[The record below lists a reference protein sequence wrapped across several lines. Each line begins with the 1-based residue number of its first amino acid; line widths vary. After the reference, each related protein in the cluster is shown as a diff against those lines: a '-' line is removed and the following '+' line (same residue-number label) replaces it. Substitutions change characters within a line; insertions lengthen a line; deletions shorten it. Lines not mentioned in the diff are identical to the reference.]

1 MPLGSVANTGVRYAG
16 LRGSDVKL
24 RPSNLIRIMP
34 AQGGISRADARPCP
48 FTDRKGTSVQKR
60 IIPLAAVAASLA
72 LLAGC
77 ATPADDGPVTL
88 VLVTHDSFALSDG
101 TLDAFTDETGI
112 RVEVQSGGDAG
123 ELVNKLVLTA
133 DSPLGDVVFGI
144 DNTFASRA
152 AGNGVLEEYVSGDL
166 TDAEEPYLLPAGS
179 GGEYLTPIDSGD
191 VCVNVD
197 HGWFEEAGIPEP
209 QTLDD
214 LADPAY
220 RGLLVVEAATSS
232 SPGLAFLLAT
242 IAAYGEEGWED
253 YWRSIVAND
262 VRVAASW
269 SDAYYVD
276 FSGPSSEGDRPLVVS
291 YASSP
296 PVEVP
301 PGSTGVLL
309 DTCFRQ
315 TEYAGVIAGT
325 EHPAEA
331 RMLVDFLFSTTVQN
345 DIPENMYVF
354 PVNSQAELPESWAEY
369 AEIAEDPFELDPAD
383 IDANRE
389 RWIAA
394 WAAIAT
400 P

>member
-1 MPLGSVANTGVRYAG
+1 MR
-16 LRGSDVKL
+16 R
-24 RPSNLIRIMP
+24 
-34 AQGGISRADARPCP
+34 
-48 FTDRKGTSVQKR
+48 F
-60 IIPLAAVAASLA
+60 IPLAAAAASLA
-72 LLAGC
+72 LLTGC

-101 TLDAFTDETGI
+101 ILEQFTDETGI
-112 RVEVQSGGDAG
+112 VVDVQSGGDAG

-152 AGNGVLEEYVSGDL
+152 AGNGVLEEYVSGDV
-166 TDAEEPYLLPAGS
+166 TDAEAAYLLPEGS

-197 HGWFEEAGIPEP
+197 HGWFEEVGVPEP
-209 QTLDD
+209 ETLED

-220 RGLLVVEAATSS
+220 RGLLVVEAANSS

-242 IAAYGEEGWED
+242 IAAFGEDGWQQ
-253 YWRSIVAND
+253 YWADLVAND

-315 TEYAGVIAGT
+315 VEYAGVIAGT

-331 RMLVDFLFSTTVQN
+331 RQLVDFLFSTVVQN

-354 PVNSQAELPESWAEY
+354 PVNADAELPATWAEY
-369 AEIAEDPFELDPAD
+369 AEIADDPYSIDPAE

-389 RWIAA
+389 RWIAE

>member
-1 MPLGSVANTGVRYAG
+1 
-16 LRGSDVKL
+16 
-24 RPSNLIRIMP
+24 
-34 AQGGISRADARPCP
+34 
-48 FTDRKGTSVQKR
+48 VQR
-60 IIPLAAVAASLA
+60 IIPLAAIAASA
-72 LLAGC
+72 VLLAGC
-77 ATPADDGPVTL
+77 TTPSGDAPTTL
-88 VLVTHDSFALSDG
+88 VLVTHDSFALSEG
-101 TLDAFTDETGI
+101 TLEQFTDETGI
-112 RVEVQSGGDAG
+112 VVDVQSGGDAG
-123 ELVNKLVLTA
+123 ELVNKLVLTK

-152 AGNGVLEEYVSGDL
+152 ATNGVLEEYVSGDV
-166 TDAEEPYLLPAGS
+166 TSAEEQYLLPGGS

-209 QTLDD
+209 ETLDD
-214 LADPAY
+214 LVDPTY
-220 RGLLVVEAATSS
+220 EGLLVVEAANSS

-242 IAAYGEEGWED
+242 IAAYGDGWYD
-253 YWRSIVAND
+253 YWSALVDND
-262 VRVAASW
+262 VKVAASW

-276 FSGPSSEGDRPLVVS
+276 FSGPSSEGHRPLVVS

-331 RMLVDFLFSTTVQN
+331 RQLVDFLFSTVVQN

-354 PVNSQAELPESWAEY
+354 PVNSEAVLPETWAEY
-369 AEIAEDPFELDPAD
+369 AEIATDPYEIDPTE

-389 RWIAA
+389 RWISE

>member
-1 MPLGSVANTGVRYAG
+1 
-16 LRGSDVKL
+16 
-24 RPSNLIRIMP
+24 
-34 AQGGISRADARPCP
+34 
-48 FTDRKGTSVQKR
+48 VQR
-60 IIPLAAVAASLA
+60 NILLAALAASA
-72 LLAGC
+72 VLLAGC
-77 ATPADDGPVTL
+77 TTPPADDAPVTL
-88 VLVTHDSFALSDG
+88 VLVTHDSFALSEG
-101 TLDAFTDETGI
+101 TLEQFTDETGI
-112 RVEVQSGGDAG
+112 VVDVQSGGDAG
-123 ELVNKLVLTA
+123 ELVNKLVLTK

-152 AGNGVLEEYVSGDL
+152 ASNGVLEEYVSGDV
-166 TDAEEPYLLPAGS
+166 TSAEEQYPLPEGS

-197 HGWFEEAGIPEP
+197 HAWFEEAGIPEP
-209 QTLDD
+209 ETLDD
-214 LADPAY
+214 LIDPAY
-220 RGLLVVEAATSS
+220 EGLLVVEAANSS

-242 IAAYGEEGWED
+242 IAAYGDGWYD
-253 YWRSIVAND
+253 YWSALVDNN
-262 VRVAASW
+262 VKVAASW

-296 PVEVP
+296 PFES
-301 PGSTGVLL
+301 GATGVLL

-325 EHPAEA
+325 QHPEEA
-331 RMLVDFLFSTTVQN
+331 RQLVDFLFSTVVQN

-354 PVNSQAELPESWAEY
+354 PVNSAAELPAEWAEY
-369 AEIAEDPFELDPAD
+369 AEIATDPYEIDPAE

-389 RWIAA
+389 TWITE

>member
-1 MPLGSVANTGVRYAG
+1 MHNRILGSSSAR
-16 LRGSDVKL
+16 R
-24 RPSNLIRIMP
+24 
-34 AQGGISRADARPCP
+34 SRTRVD
-48 FTDRKGTSVQKR
+48 
-60 IIPLAAVAASLA
+60 IIPLAALAASAL

-77 ATPADDGPVTL
+77 TPAADAPVTL
-88 VLVTHDSFALSDG
+88 VLVTHDSFALSEG
-101 TLDAFTDETGI
+101 TLDAFTAETGI
-112 RVEVQSGGDAG
+112 VVDVQSGGDAG
-123 ELVNKLVLTA
+123 ELVNKLVLTK

-152 AGNGVLEEYVSGDL
+152 ASNGVLEEYVSGDL
-166 TDAEEPYLLPAGS
+166 TAAESPFRLPAGS

-197 HGWFEEAGIPEP
+197 REWFAAAGIPEP
-209 QTLDD
+209 TTLDD
-214 LADPAY
+214 LIDPAY
-220 RGLLVVEAATSS
+220 AGLLVVEAANSS

-242 IAAYGEEGWED
+242 IAAYGDGWPD
-253 YWRSIVAND
+253 YWSALVDNQ
-262 VRVAASW
+262 VKVAASW

-309 DTCFRQ
+309 QTCFRQ

-325 EHPAEA
+325 EYPAEA
-331 RMLVDFLFSTTVQN
+331 RQLVDFLFSPIVQN

-354 PVNSQAELPESWAEY
+354 PVNAEATLPATWAEY
-369 AEIAEDPFELDPAD
+369 AEVATDPWELDPAE

-389 RWIAA
+389 RWIAE

>member
-1 MPLGSVANTGVRYAG
+1 
-16 LRGSDVKL
+16 
-24 RPSNLIRIMP
+24 
-34 AQGGISRADARPCP
+34 
-48 FTDRKGTSVQKR
+48 VQR
-60 IIPLAAVAASLA
+60 SIPLAALAASAL

-77 ATPADDGPVTL
+77 TPPADEPVTL
-88 VLVTHDSFALSDG
+88 VLVTHDSFALSEG
-101 TLDAFTDETGI
+101 TLEAFTDATGI
-112 RVEVQSGGDAG
+112 VVDVQSGGDAG
-123 ELVNKLVLTA
+123 ELVNKLVLTK

-152 AGNGVLEEYVSGDL
+152 ASNGVLEEYVSGDL
-166 TDAEEPYLLPAGS
+166 TEAEDAFLLPAGS
-179 GGEYLTPIDSGD
+179 GGESLTPIDSGD

-197 HGWFEEAGIPEP
+197 HEWFASAGIPEP
-209 QTLDD
+209 ATLDD

-220 RGLLVVEAATSS
+220 EGLLVVEAANSS

-242 IAAYGEEGWED
+242 IAAYGDGWPD
-253 YWRSIVAND
+253 YWSALVDNQ
-262 VRVAASW
+262 VKVAASW

-325 EHPAEA
+325 ERPAEA
-331 RMLVDFLFSTTVQN
+331 RQLVDFLFSTVVQN

-354 PVNSQAELPESWAEY
+354 PVNADATLPESWAEY
-369 AEIAEDPFELDPAD
+369 AEVATDPYELDPAE

-389 RWIAA
+389 RWITE

>member
-1 MPLGSVANTGVRYAG
+1 M
-16 LRGSDVKL
+16 
-24 RPSNLIRIMP
+24 
-34 AQGGISRADARPCP
+34 Q
-48 FTDRKGTSVQKR
+48 R
-60 IIPLAAVAASLA
+60 IIPLAALAAAA
-72 LLAGC
+72 LLLSGC
-77 ATPADDGPVTL
+77 TPPADAPVEL
-88 VLVTHDSFALSDG
+88 VLVTHDSFVLSDG
-101 TLDAFTDETGI
+101 ILDQFTDRTGI
-112 RVEVQSGGDAG
+112 VVDVQQNGDAG
-123 ELVNKLVLTA
+123 ELVNKLVLTK

-152 AGNGVLEEYVSGDL
+152 ASNGVLEEYVSGDL
-166 TDAEEPYLLPAGS
+166 TDAEDAYLLPAGS

-197 HGWFEEAGIPEP
+197 HEWFAEAGVPEP
-209 QTLDD
+209 ATLDD
-214 LADPAY
+214 LVEPEY
-220 RGLLVVEAATSS
+220 EGLLVVEAANSS

-242 IAAYGEEGWED
+242 IAAYGDAWPD
-253 YWRSIVAND
+253 YWSALVDNQ
-262 VRVAASW
+262 VKVAASW

-331 RMLVDFLFSTTVQN
+331 RQLVDFLFSTIVQN

-354 PVNSQAELPESWAEY
+354 PVNASAELPETWAEY
-369 AEIAEDPFELDPAD
+369 AEVATDPWNIDPAE

-389 RWIAA
+389 RWITE